1 MGYAKALWGHF
12 LDILFPP
19 ICLACKAYLAAQTE
33 KEYLLCQTCF
43 DGIPIY
49 ETVSLGPKFTL
60 VAVSPYDNKA
70 LRELLHAFKYDRFL
84 ATQIPL
90 ASLIDKY
97 LNNVNLSKTLPADTV
112 VVPIPL
118 HRKRLRERGF
128 NQAEVIADIVGECL
142 SFPVI
147 SSVFVRIKDTPR
159 QTTRKS
165 KAERLE
171 SLRNSFEV
179 IDKETLKG
187 KTIILVDDVYTTG
200 ATINEAAK
208 TLRRGGAKNIIGFV
222 VAKTP

>member
-1 MGYAKALWGHF
+1 MSYAKTAWGHF

-19 ICLACKAYLAAQTE
+19 ICLRCKIYLAAQAE
-33 KEYLLCQTCF
+33 KSNMLCETCF

-49 ETVSLGPKFTL
+49 KTLSVGPKFSL
-60 VAVSPYDNKA
+60 VAVSTYDNKA
-70 LRELLHAFKYDRFL
+70 LRELLHVFKYDRFL

-118 HRKRLRERGF
+118 HKKRLRERGF
-128 NQAEVIADIVGECL
+128 NQAEKIASIVSGRLEL
-142 SFPVI
+142 SMNNDVLI
-147 SSVFVRIKDTPR
+147 RIKDTPR

-165 KAERLE
+165 KRERLE

-179 IDKETLKG
+179 TDKEALKG
-187 KTIILVDDVYTTG
+187 RTIILVDDVYTTG
-200 ATINEAAK
+200 ATINEASKA
-208 TLRRGGAKNIIGFV
+208 LRSGGAKQIIGFV
-222 VAKTP
+222 IAKAS

>member
-1 MGYAKALWGHF
+1 M
-12 LDILFPP
+12 
-19 ICLACKAYLAAQTE
+19 
-33 KEYLLCQTCF
+33 LCQTCF

-49 ETVSLGPKFTL
+49 ETVSVGPKFSL
-60 VAVSPYDNKA
+60 VAVSTYDNKA
-70 LRELLHAFKYDRFL
+70 LRELLHVFKYDRFL

-128 NQAEVIADIVGECL
+128 NQAEKIASIVSGRLEL
-142 SFPVI
+142 PMNNDMLI
-147 SSVFVRIKDTPR
+147 RIKDTPR

-165 KAERLE
+165 KVERLE

-179 IDKETLKG
+179 TDKEAFMG
-187 KTIILVDDVYTTG
+187 RTIILVDDVYTSG
-200 ATINEAAK
+200 ATMSEAAK
-208 TLRRGGAKNIIGFV
+208 TLKKGGAKSILGFV
-222 VAKTP
+222 VAKTD